1 MSPEPVQRC
10 ADCGSQLAPGQR
22 YCLACGAR
30 SGARSSQLQDLIV
43 RARNGSGG
51 PPDEQLPSPA
61 PAPQEATQRR
71 LRMPVVPIPSPGICA
86 LAVLTFL
93 GFGVLMGSAA
103 RSSVQDALAAS
114 TRSHEKLLVASA
126 PAAAKPSPSTEA
138 PAPGEQAPSSEPE
151 ATPVAPATTS
161 STPAVKTTTAST
173 EGESESSGGESS
185 EKTSTAGNPLTKL
198 PAFRHVFVVMLSDQ
212 PYSAVFG
219 PASQAPYLS
228 KTLEKQGELLPHYD
242 AVAHEEL
249 ANGVA
254 LISGQGP
261 TTENAANC
269 PTYTEIA
276 PTGTGELEQVL
287 GSGCVYP
294 QSTKTLPGQLTARNL
309 TWRAYVQGMDE
320 TGSASAGCAHPAL
333 GQSDPT
339 SGASPGTGTY
349 STFRNPFMYF
359 HSITS
364 SSSCASDDV
373 GFDHLSQD
381 LASASKTPNL
391 SYVVPDRCHDGNPTP
406 CAPGAPAGLAA
417 SETFLRDTVKE
428 ITSSKAYKENGLLV
442 ITVDEAPATGEFADS
457 SSCCGQPHFPN
468 LQSTT
473 LRPKGGGEVGAL
485 LLSPYVKGATSSAE
499 PYNHFSLLRTIEDI
513 FGLSHLG
520 YAGIPQVKP
529 LEPALFV
536 EKG

>member
-1 MSPEPVQRC
+1 MLITVYGLISAGANLTNLLNWFISNTIGRIPFVN
-10 ADCGSQLAPGQR
+10 QLIAVTVGAGLQAISNFLGD
-22 YCLACGAR
+22 LAGTIEGYIGKCFHLLAAQLEWVGLRNRSR
-30 SGARSSQLQDLIV
+30 SGS
-43 RARNGSGG
+43 
-51 PPDEQLPSPA
+51 
-61 PAPQEATQRR
+61 
-71 LRMPVVPIPSPGICA
+71 VPR
-86 LAVLTFL
+86 
-93 GFGVLMGSAA
+93 GV
-103 RSSVQDALAAS
+103 
-114 TRSHEKLLVASA
+114 
-126 PAAAKPSPSTEA
+126 
-138 PAPGEQAPSSEPE
+138 
-151 ATPVAPATTS
+151 
-161 STPAVKTTTAST
+161 
-173 EGESESSGGESS
+173 GGESS

-442 ITVDEAPATGEFADS
+442 ITVDEAPATGEFAD
-457 SSCCGQPHFPN
+457 FE
-468 LQSTT
+468 LL
-473 LRPKGGGEVGAL
+473 LRPAALPQPAVNDPAPEGRRRGRGSPSLAICEGRDQQRGTVQPLLAAPHHRGHLRPESPRLRRNPAGQAPGTGPLRRKGLTAPRGRRQR
-485 LLSPYVKGATSSAE
+485 SAR
-499 PYNHFSLLRTIEDI
+499 SW
-513 FGLSHLG
+513 
-520 YAGIPQVKP
+520 
-529 LEPALFV
+529 
-536 EKG
+536 

>member
-1 MSPEPVQRC
+1 
-10 ADCGSQLAPGQR
+10 
-22 YCLACGAR
+22 
-30 SGARSSQLQDLIV
+30 
-43 RARNGSGG
+43 
-51 PPDEQLPSPA
+51 
-61 PAPQEATQRR
+61 
-71 LRMPVVPIPSPGICA
+71 
-86 LAVLTFL
+86 
-93 GFGVLMGSAA
+93 
-103 RSSVQDALAAS
+103 
-114 TRSHEKLLVASA
+114 
-126 PAAAKPSPSTEA
+126 
-138 PAPGEQAPSSEPE
+138 
-151 ATPVAPATTS
+151 
-161 STPAVKTTTAST
+161 
-173 EGESESSGGESS
+173 
-185 EKTSTAGNPLTKL
+185 
-198 PAFRHVFVVMLSDQ
+198 MLSDQ

-294 QSTKTLPGQLTARNL
+294 QSTETLPGQLTARNL

-417 SETFLRDTVKE
+417 SETFLRDIGQGDHLLE
-428 ITSSKAYKENGLLV
+428 GLQGKRPAGDHCRRGARHRRIRRLELLLRPAALPQPAV
-442 ITVDEAPATGEFADS
+442 NDPAPARA
-457 SSCCGQPHFPN
+457 
-468 LQSTT
+468 
-473 LRPKGGGEVGAL
+473 
-485 LLSPYVKGATSSAE
+485 AE
-499 PYNHFSLLRTIEDI
+499 RS
-513 FGLSHLG
+513 GLSFSRHM
-520 YAGIPQVKP
+520 
-529 LEPALFV
+529 
-536 EKG
+536 